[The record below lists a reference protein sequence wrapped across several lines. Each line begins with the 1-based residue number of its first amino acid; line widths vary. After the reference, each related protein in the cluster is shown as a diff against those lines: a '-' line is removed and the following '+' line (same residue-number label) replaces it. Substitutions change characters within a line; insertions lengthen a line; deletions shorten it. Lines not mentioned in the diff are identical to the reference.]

1 MAKPNLHFCM
11 ILCSS
16 PHIPANTSTA
26 LPHTL
31 STPFVLGTT
40 PASLNCPSPSLL
52 TIIESLLSVAHWIFS
67 LGVKIASLLISHSPC
82 YTTSTISATS
92 PRDHPCNFQP
102 PSLLSSA
109 THSIFSFGVK
119 TASHSW
125 SCIFCITPPQ
135 TPQLPHLSCLWNHPH
150 NHPLLLS
157 SLSHLIFSLGGENLL
172 SCLISHSC
180 PHTTSTTSLFMS
192 LGPPSQ
198 IYTAPPTIIKCDT
211 LNIWFGGQ
219 NHLPLSISHFPHTTS
234 TTSANSLFI
243 FLGPSCKFKPP
254 FVCSFSSYSPSLFIY
269 F

>member
-1 MAKPNLHFCM
+1 VQ
-11 ILCSS
+11 
-16 PHIPANTSTA
+16 HIQYSVLGLKQP
-26 LPHTL
+26 PTL
-31 STPFVLGTT
+31 DLAFSASHHLKHLSYLISHVSGTT
-40 PASLNCPSPSLL
+40 P
-52 TIIESLLSVAHWIFS
+52 TI
-67 LGVKIASLLISHSPC
+67 LI
-82 YTTSTISATS
+82 
-92 PRDHPCNFQP
+92 
-102 PSLLSSA
+102 
-109 THSIFSFGVK
+109 
-119 TASHSW
+119 
-125 SCIFCITPPQ
+125 
-135 TPQLPHLSCLWNHPH
+135 
-150 NHPLLLS
+150 HPLLLS
-157 SLSHLIFSLGGENLL
+157 SLPHFIFSLGGENLL